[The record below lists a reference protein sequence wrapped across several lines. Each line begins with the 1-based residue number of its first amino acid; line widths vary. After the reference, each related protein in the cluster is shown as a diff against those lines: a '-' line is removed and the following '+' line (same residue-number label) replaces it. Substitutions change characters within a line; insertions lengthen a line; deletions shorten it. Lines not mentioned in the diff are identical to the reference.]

1 MASDT
6 ARSFDRHDTFVA
18 VNGDALSMDKS
29 LRRVANAEDGG
40 YTVFACDDGSVCE
53 DATDVSYQARRVRKE
68 LRPGGCREWAY
79 PVSYTHLTLPTT
91 PYV

>member
-29 LRRVANAEDGG
+29 LGRVANAEDGG

-79 PVSYTHLTLPTT
+79 QYRAR
-91 PYV
+91 